1 MSMPQTQLSQRSSPM
16 PSMAAAIFPF
26 LRPYA
31 WRAMLFLL
39 ALLMTTA
46 ATLALGQGLK
56 MIIDQGMAA
65 RYDDSLLAVISFPG
79 ALGVIIAQLRSML
92 LKKH

>member
-1 MSMPQTQLSQRSSPM
+1 MAGVVSFVPTLLQILKSPNSQVPRMSMPQTQLSQRSSPM

-46 ATLALGQGLK
+46 ATLALGQG
-56 MIIDQGMAA
+56 
-65 RYDDSLLAVISFPG
+65 
-79 ALGVIIAQLRSML
+79 
-92 LKKH
+92 